1 MSTRESRRGTDV
13 CVLVCA
19 LLSIVNCSRAY
30 FRNRQP
36 AIDVMVTVAMNFDAP
51 IKLQFPRLATDPDT
65 SIQFSIL
72 GLLFDLAALS
82 ACANS
87 L

>member
-1 MSTRESRRGTDV
+1 
-13 CVLVCA
+13 
-19 LLSIVNCSRAY
+19 
-30 FRNRQP
+30 
-36 AIDVMVTVAMNFDAP
+36 MVTVAMNFDAP